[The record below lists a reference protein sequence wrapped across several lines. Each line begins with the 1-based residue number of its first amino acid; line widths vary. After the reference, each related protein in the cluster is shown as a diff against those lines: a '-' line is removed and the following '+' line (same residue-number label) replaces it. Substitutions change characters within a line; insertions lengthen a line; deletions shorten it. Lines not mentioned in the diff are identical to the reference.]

1 MFRCRRTQHGLHDC
15 PGVPVRRGWDTSTV
29 QTLDLDGR
37 RFNVARANESDVPA
51 LAALL
56 ADDVLGGQRESTD
69 LERYAVAFQEIDRDP
84 NHLLVAVRDAEDN
97 LVGTMQLT
105 LIPGLARSG
114 AKRLQIEGV
123 RLASGTRG
131 TGLGTALFEWAHE
144 YGHRHGATLAQ
155 LTTDKTRTD
164 AHRFYDRLGYQATH
178 EGYKR
183 PL

>member
-1 MFRCRRTQHGLHDC
+1 VEKARRTG
-15 PGVPVRRGWDTSTV
+15 GGPVRPGWDTETV
-29 QTLDLDGR
+29 EVIDRGGR
-37 RFNVARANESDVPA
+37 RYSVARASESDVPA

-56 ADDVLGGQRESTD
+56 ADDSLGAKRESTD
-69 LERYAVAFQEIDRDP
+69 VGPYLAAFQEIDRDP
-84 NHLLVAVRDAEDN
+84 NQLLVAIRDGDDK

-105 LIPGLARSG
+105 LIPGLARAG

-123 RLASGTRG
+123 RLAASRRG
-131 TGLGTALFEWAHE
+131 TGLGAALFAWAHE
-144 YGHRHGATLAQ
+144 YGLRHGAVLAQ

-164 AHRFYDRLGYQATH
+164 AHRFYDRLGYQASH

>member
-1 MFRCRRTQHGLHDC
+1 VDVIDHGGH
-15 PGVPVRRGWDTSTV
+15 RYS
-29 QTLDLDGR
+29 
-37 RFNVARANESDVPA
+37 VARARESDVSA

-56 ADDVLGGQRESTD
+56 AEDPLGAQRESTD
-69 LERYAVAFQEIDRDP
+69 VEPYLAAFQEIDRDP
-84 NHLLVAVRDAEDN
+84 NQLLVAIRDGEDK

-105 LIPGLARSG
+105 LIPGLARAG

-123 RLASGTRG
+123 RLAASRRG
-131 TGLGTALFEWAHE
+131 TGLGTALLEWAHE
-144 YGHRHGATLAQ
+144 YGHRHGAVLAQ

-164 AHRFYDRLGYQATH
+164 AHRFYDRLGYQASH